1 MRGWLLALGLLAC
14 APTTWAG
21 DVAASAP
28 TSLAVTIY
36 RAPDREGGSIDLGN
50 LAGFALVTET
60 RTIHLPA
67 GESRLRFEGVVD
79 GIDPASAIVAGL
91 PDGVIEKNQDAALLS
106 PSALLKAAVGS
117 EVNLVRTNR
126 KTGKSTVTPA
136 RIRSASDQGVVFE
149 TAEGVEALQCSG
161 ASETFTFRRLP
172 AGLNSTPTLSVLTRS
187 SREVT
192 ATVTLTYLTTGF
204 DWAADYV
211 ATLHPDG
218 GTLDLGAWVTL
229 ANGNGVGLPNA
240 DARIVAGKV
249 NREEED
255 QQDQSDT
262 NESSTVVATCWPQ
275 GTTSV
280 APPSPALLAPAAP
293 LMVPAPPPPM
303 MTRVEEMVVTA
314 RKVAPPERL
323 GDLKL
328 YRIPGETT
336 VASRQSKQVRLL
348 DQANVPFERLA
359 TADLPA
365 DGDDD
370 GFHPATTMLRTIN
383 DAAHHLGMPLPSGAV
398 SVFTPAGDRNLLIGS
413 AKLRDTALKE
423 TIELRLGEAPDVQVR
438 QTQMERDALPP
449 TLLRISR
456 GFTLAIHNSSEIES
470 VEVSNARDT
479 PTPFELR
486 LRPDEDEHVTAADRP
501 MTLKDGR
508 PLFHFTLPPHGKVTV
523 HYTVKED
530 Q

>member
-1 MRGWLLALGLLAC
+1 MRGWLLALGLLTC

-21 DVAASAP
+21 EVAASAP

-36 RAPDREGGSIDLGN
+36 RAPDRDGGSIDLDN
-50 LAGFALVTET
+50 LGGFALVTET

-79 GIDPASAIVAGL
+79 GVDPASAIVAGL

-106 PSALLKAAVGS
+106 PGALLKAAVGS
-117 EVNLVRTNR
+117 EVKLVRTNR

-149 TAEGVEALQCSG
+149 TAEGVEAMQCSG
-161 ASETFTFRRLP
+161 APETFTFDRLP
-172 AGLNSTPTLSVLTRS
+172 TGLNSTPTLSVLTRS
-187 SREVT
+187 SQEVT

-211 ATLHPDG
+211 ATLHPDS

-249 NREEED
+249 NREN
-255 QQDQSDT
+255 QDQSDSNDT
-262 NESSTVVATCWPQ
+262 STVVATCWPQ

-280 APPSPALLAPAAP
+280 GPPSPEVQARPP
-293 LMVPAPPPPM
+293 LMVPAPPPAM
-303 MTRVEEMVVTA
+303 MDSVLEEVVTA

-348 DQANVPFERLA
+348 DQANVPYERLA

-365 DGDDD
+365 EGDDND
-370 GFHPATTMLRTIN
+370 FHPATTLLRTMN

-398 SVFTPAGDRNLLIGS
+398 SVFVPAGDRNLLIGS
-413 AKLRDTALKE
+413 AKLGDTALKE
-423 TIELRLGEAPDVQVR
+423 TIELKLGEAADVQVR
-438 QTQMERDALPP
+438 QLEIERDALPP

-456 GFTLAIHNSSEIES
+456 QFTVAVRNSSKIES
-470 VEVSNARDT
+470 VEVTSARDA

-486 LRPDEDEHVTAADRP
+486 LSAYGERITAADRP
-501 MTLKDGR
+501 MTMKDGR
-508 PLFHFTLPPHGKVTV
+508 PLFRFTLPPHGKVTV
-523 HYTVKED
+523 HYTVKDD